1 MYYQA
6 PDKSLHYLDDERFVY
21 LLPPESEPVSDARA
35 AELQT
40 PAPVAPSLVTRFQAL
55 ATLATAGYL
64 PTIRAYIA
72 TLSED
77 DIVRLAWENAAEW
90 ERSSPTLA
98 ALATML
104 GLTDAQVDDLFIA
117 ASQVSA

>member
-1 MYYQA
+1 MSY
-6 PDKSLHYLDDERFVY
+6 
-21 LLPPESEPVSDARA
+21 
-35 AELQT
+35 
-40 PAPVAPSLVTRFQAL
+40 PSGRGCRNQVT
-55 ATLATAGYL
+55 
-64 PTIRAYIA
+64 TIRAYIA